1 VASKK
6 DLEEAKKKNE
16 IFNVGN
22 KPTETEQSAAEDDV
36 LINTSV
42 NKLAN
47 QSVNK
52 LANKLANK
60 LVSDE
65 SSSSKSTIKEEEAFM
80 DRYKT
85 KKKPKRSLRGLYFDP
100 DIDEALERMKN
111 TGIELSRFVNDVIRE
126 NIPKK
131 FLD

>member
-1 VASKK
+1 MASKK

-22 KPTETEQSAAEDDV
+22 KPMETEQSAAEDDV
-36 LINTSV
+36 LINKPV

-47 QSVNK
+47 QSV
-52 LANKLANK
+52 NKLANK

-85 KKKPKRSLRGLYFDP
+85 KKKLKRSLRGLYFDP
-100 DIDEALERMKN
+100 DIDEALEKMKN

>member
-1 VASKK
+1 MASKK

-36 LINTSV
+36 LINKPV

-47 QSVNK
+47 QSV
-52 LANKLANK
+52 NKLANK

-85 KKKPKRSLRGLYFDP
+85 KKKLKRSLRGLYFDP
-100 DIDEALERMKN
+100 DIDEALEKMKN